1 MTDKNFSVETI
12 DRFVRGD
19 LEDLC
24 RATRAIVDEGSESS
38 FAGTPTEERLA
49 SFWSGVA
56 LAPHRV
62 LIVGRYD
69 GAISGAFQLIRQGPL
84 SESGPYVA
92 ELANFFVAP
101 WARGLGLAQA
111 LMHKAEEVSKERGIR
126 IIDLSVRASR
136 YRAIELFESLGYER
150 WGEKPHYA
158 LVNGHLEPG
167 YFYSKR
173 VNGAQ

>member
-1 MTDKNFSVETI
+1 MNVRPLSVDVI
-12 DRFVRGD
+12 DHFERGA
-19 LEDLC
+19 LEELC

-38 FAGTPTEERLA
+38 FGGAPTEERLA
-49 SFWSGVA
+49 SFWRGVA
-56 LAPHRV
+56 LAPHRI

-69 GAISGAFQLIRQGPL
+69 GVISGAFQLIRHSAM

-101 WARGLGLAQA
+101 WARGQGLAQA
-111 LMHKAEEVSKERGIR
+111 LMQKGEDEAKARGIR
-126 IIDLSVRASR
+126 VIDLSVRASR
-136 YRAIELFESLGYER
+136 HRAIELFESFDYER

-158 LVNGHLEPG
+158 LINGHLEPG

-173 VNGAQ
+173 VNGD